1 MSLHSFYRLAI
12 PNLFPMKSF
21 KRFLTLFFFPILVGC
36 LSSKPQVTVHAL
48 PNYNQK
54 AAHQILFLDFAI
66 SRANAGKLERVT
78 LTNSI
83 MGTGELKNLNAQAH
97 TPYQIKLRSYYSTA
111 QASTEENF
119 EHPLFRSIEIADADG
134 TLTRKLT
141 SDSSGHLS
149 VRLPY
154 TPALTK
160 LELYRVTPG
169 EGMQKLYTLQV
180 KL

>member
-1 MSLHSFYRLAI
+1 MSPRPFYRLTG
-12 PNLFPMKSF
+12 LSYFPIKSF
-21 KRFLTLFFFPILVGC
+21 KRLLTFFFFLMLAGC
-36 LSSKPQVTVHAL
+36 FSSKPRVTVHAL
-48 PNYNQK
+48 SNYDPK

-83 MGTGELKNLNAQAH
+83 MGTGELKNLSAQTH
-97 TPYQIKLRSYYSTA
+97 TPYQIKLRSYYKTT
-111 QASTEENF
+111 QASTEESF

-160 LELYRVTPG
+160 LELYRVTPD
-169 EGMQKLYTLQV
+169 EAMQKIYTLQV